1 MNREYIESTLEL
13 MDFIADS
20 PSCFHAVS
28 SACRMLEDAGFKA
41 LDEKE
46 DWKLEKGSSYYVT
59 RNSSALLAFTI
70 PDCKAGDISGLSVI
84 SAHTDSP
91 CFKIKENPEISA
103 NDKYTTLNVE
113 AYGGMIMSAWL
124 DRVLSVAGRAFVRT
138 KGRNGGIC
146 VEERLVNIDRDLCLI
161 PNLCIHMNRDVNKGC
176 EYKVQKDMLPL
187 VAQGFEKGS
196 LNALVAQVLDVEESD
211 VISSELFLYNR
222 DSGRIWGLD
231 NEFFSS
237 PRIDDLMCA
246 FSAVKAI
253 TEAGISA
260 SNRIRMVALFDN
272 EEVGSSTK
280 QGAMSD
286 FMYSAFGR
294 IAETLKLS
302 YQKQCALRAN
312 GMMLSADNGHSFHPD
327 RGEVNDPVNRPVMN
341 GGVLIKYSGNQKY
354 TTDAQSSAF
363 LKVLLQD
370 NGIPYQIY
378 HNNSDYPG
386 GSTLGNLSQRLFSL
400 PCADIGAAQLA
411 MHSPY
416 ESAGTQDTLHLI
428 RFMTAFMEV

>member
-1 MNREYIESTLEL
+1 

-20 PSCFHAVS
+20 PSSFHAAA

-46 DWKLEKGSSYYVT
+46 DWKLERGSSYYVV
-59 RNSSALLAFTI
+59 RNSSALLAFTV
-70 PDCKAGDISGLSVI
+70 PDCRTEEISGLSVI

-103 NDKYTTLNVE
+103 CDKYTTLNVE
-113 AYGGMIMSAWL
+113 GYGGMIMSAWL

-138 KGRNGGIC
+138 KDKDGRPC
-146 VEERLVNIDRDLCLI
+146 VQERLVNIDRDLCLI
-161 PNLCIHMNRDVNKGC
+161 PNLCIHMNRDINKGY
-176 EYKVQKDMLPL
+176 EYKVQRDMLPL
-187 VAQGFEKGS
+187 IAQGFEKGS

-211 VISSELFLYNR
+211 IVSSELFLYNR
-222 DSGRIWGLD
+222 DPGRIWGLD
-231 NEFFSS
+231 NQFFSS

-246 FSAVKAI
+246 FCAVKAI
-253 TEAGISA
+253 TEAGASA
-260 SNRIRMVALFDN
+260 SNRIRIAALFDN

-286 FMYSAFGR
+286 FLYCVSGR
-294 IAETLKLS
+294 IAESLKLS

-312 GMMLSADNGHSFHPD
+312 GMMLSADNGHSYHPD
-327 RGEVNDPVNRPVMN
+327 RGEVNDPVNKPVMN
-341 GGVLIKYSGNQKY
+341 GGVLIKYAGNQKY
-354 TTDAQSSAF
+354 TTDAQSAAF
-363 LKVLLQD
+363 LKLLLEE
-370 NGIPYQIY
+370 NGIPYQVY
-378 HNNSDYPG
+378 HNNSNYPG
-386 GSTLGNLSQRLFSL
+386 GSTLGNLTQRLFSL

-416 ESAGTQDTLHLI
+416 ESAGTQDTFHLT
-428 RFMTAFMEV
+428 RLMTAFMEV